1 MCNGVSTGGLWFPQD
16 QLLHTNCLELLAADL
31 ALKSFLKD
39 QHEVAVLLQLDN
51 STAVAYVNNLPS
63 AHSLGENKGPG
74 EGHHNYS
81 PTHPGM
87 SNTVADCKSRDRSD
101 WMLAPQV
108 FHKMNNI
115 LGPLEI
121 DLFASWLIYQLL
133 PRLFSWRPDPQAAA
147 VDAFQQNWS
156 QLRGYANPPWCLM
169 G

>member
-1 MCNGVSTGGLWFPQD
+1 MEASPDPMEQEDRSSEISTDSDPVRCFPLRMGAMCNGVSTGGLWFPQD

-81 PTHPGM
+81 PTHPRY
-87 SNTVADCKSRDRSD
+87 VQHCSRLQVQGQIRLDVGSSSIPQD
-101 WMLAPQV
+101 EQYSGAPR
-108 FHKMNNI
+108 
-115 LGPLEI
+115 
-121 DLFASWLIYQLL
+121 D
-133 PRLFSWRPDPQAAA
+133 
-147 VDAFQQNWS
+147 
-156 QLRGYANPPWCLM
+156 
-169 G
+169 